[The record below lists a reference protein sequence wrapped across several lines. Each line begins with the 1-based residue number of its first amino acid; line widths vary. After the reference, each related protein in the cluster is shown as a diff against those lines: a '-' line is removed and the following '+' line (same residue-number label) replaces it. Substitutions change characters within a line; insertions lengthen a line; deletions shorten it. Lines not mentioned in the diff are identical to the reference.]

1 MGALNVHTETLSGE
15 IITISSSD
23 NVVRLSIVGA
33 SGSVTLNGSSYFQGR
48 ASSAV
53 TFATGEGITLTS
65 PSVNNPI
72 DGVTIDATSGTCDLV
87 ISTQ

>member
-15 IITISSSD
+15 SITINSTD

-33 SGSVTLNGSSYFQGR
+33 SGSVLVNGSQSFQGR
-48 ASSAV
+48 PSTAV
-53 TFATGEGITLTS
+53 TFSSGEGITLTS
-65 PSVNNPI
+65 PSINNPI
-72 DGVTIDATSGTCDLV
+72 DGVTIDATSGSCDLV